1 MNEGTIDPKRMRK
14 VLNYIDRKRNKIS
27 DFPREPLSYVIHKIV
42 AQGLLYV
49 CTMAGFKKYCPET
62 LWNFHLAA
70 LVVLPFELH
79 NLNFNFSSNMLKN
92 KWFYYLD
99 DI

>member
-1 MNEGTIDPKRMRK
+1 MKVQLTQKNEKSFELYRQK
-14 VLNYIDRKRNKIS
+14 EEQN
-27 DFPREPLSYVIHKIV
+27 FPREPLSYVIHKIV

-70 LVVLPFELH
+70 LIKVATHRVELH
-79 NLNFNFSSNMLKN
+79 NFNFNLSSNDNTLSYSIVFN
-92 KWFYYLD
+92 
-99 DI
+99 INT